1 MTIDAKRRTL
11 LTALVA
17 AVITVLVAPVAVW
30 AQAESRCDERFP
42 DQEWVGVVDEGGVA
56 VHSAALDSGIAARFA
71 DDALEVAALLRS
83 DLGSIPDMTVCV
95 YGADTTL
102 DGSELQDMGLLPE
115 GQRLH
120 AVMFADEALLFVDAQ
135 QTRLVGD
142 AISLG
147 LANIALW
154 HVAATAGETGYPE
167 PLASAI
173 GQWYA
178 SRLNGKSGTHRATM
192 RVAAFY
198 NDPRGDAEAS
208 DWLVARQQPISVW
221 NPEYQESPIG
231 DLVADAVAAR
241 GTGILRDPDPEEWAA
256 ADLAWRAALRREL
269 LQGAEESRDWIG
281 GALIAGGSIVAA
293 ILLALWGRHR
303 SRRRQVPIG
312 DIAQVEGFFD
322 R

>member
-1 MTIDAKRRTL
+1 MTISMNRRISR
-11 LTALVA
+11 TALLVV
-17 AVITVLVAPVAVW
+17 VITVLVAPGAAR

-42 DQEWVGVVDEGGVA
+42 DQEWELVIDEGGVT
-56 VHSAALDSGIAARFA
+56 VHSAALDSGAAARFA

-83 DLGSIPDMTVCV
+83 DLGSIPDMAVCV
-95 YGADTTL
+95 YGAHTTL

-120 AVMFADEALLFVDAQ
+120 AAVFADEALLFVDAQ
-135 QTRLVGD
+135 QPRLVGD

-147 LANIALW
+147 LANVALW
-154 HVAATAGETGYPE
+154 HLASAAGENGYPE

-178 SRLNGKSGTHRATM
+178 GRLNGKSATHRATM
-192 RVAAFY
+192 RVATFY
-198 NDPRGDAEAS
+198 NDPRGDADAS
-208 DWLVARQQPISVW
+208 DWLVATQQPISVW

-241 GTGILRDPDPEEWAA
+241 GTGIIRNPDPAEWAA
-256 ADLAWRAALRREL
+256 ADIAWRAALRREL
-269 LQGAEESRDWIG
+269 LQGAEESRDWVG

-293 ILLALWGRHR
+293 ILLALWGRRR

-312 DIAQVEGFFD
+312 DIAHVEGFFD